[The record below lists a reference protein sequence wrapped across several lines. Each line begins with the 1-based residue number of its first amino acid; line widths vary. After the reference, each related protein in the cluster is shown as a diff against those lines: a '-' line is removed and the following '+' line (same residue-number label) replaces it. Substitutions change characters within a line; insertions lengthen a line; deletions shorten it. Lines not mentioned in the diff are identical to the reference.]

1 MENIPALF
9 FEPKPGE
16 QPDAKGQDEWEQ
28 DKLRRMNEE
37 PGRLTGYNC
46 PICHNKGKVYISL
59 DTERECECMAVR
71 RSLVRARNSSL
82 SQDMLARY
90 TFKRYNAT
98 AEWQQTAKEK
108 AMAYSKAPAGWF
120 YIGGQPGAGK
130 THLCVAIMNR
140 LLKAGH
146 KGRYMEWR
154 SAAQALKAVM
164 NTPDYLQLMEKYRS
178 ALLLYIDDLFKVQGG
193 GAVPPG
199 DINIAVD
206 LLYSRYNDPSRLT
219 IISSEWTLQQL
230 MDIDEG
236 IASRIKERSGENA
249 LAILKDRSK
258 NYRMKEE

>member
-1 MENIPALF
+1 MSVWPFGAALS
-9 FEPKPGE
+9 
-16 QPDAKGQDEWEQ
+16 
-28 DKLRRMNEE
+28 E
-37 PGRLTGYNC
+37 PGTAAFPR
-46 PICHNKGKVYISL
+46 ICWRGTPSR
-59 DTERECECMAVR
+59 DTTPQ
-71 RSLVRARNSSL
+71 RNGSRP
-82 SQDMLARY
+82 QR
-90 TFKRYNAT
+90 
-98 AEWQQTAKEK
+98 
-108 AMAYSKAPAGWF
+108 F

-154 SAAQALKAVM
+154 SAAQALKAVL
-164 NTPDYLQLMEKYRS
+164 NTPEYLQLMEKYRS
-178 ALLLYIDDLFKVQGG
+178 APLLYIDDLFKVQGG

-206 LLYSRYNDPSRLT
+206 LLYSRYNDPGRLT
-219 IISSEWTLQQL
+219 IISSEWTLQLL